1 MLPLWKPAE
10 ALSVT
15 VGKNAATA
23 TPIWALAAATRR
35 SAAAMSGRR
44 SSSSD
49 GTPTGMA
56 GGPVASGA
64 AAIENV
70 AGGRPMRTA
79 IA

>member
-1 MLPLWKPAE
+1 
-10 ALSVT
+10 
-15 VGKNAATA
+15 
-23 TPIWALAAATRR
+23 
-35 SAAAMSGRR
+35 
-44 SSSSD
+44 
-49 GTPTGMA
+49 MA